1 MKLEHF
7 NLIMNALDER
17 INSCSS
23 NLKNIKTTKD
33 LGILT
38 LSEATILANFCKEEC
53 VLMTKICM
61 VDLYHIIGM
70 GNLSPQQMM
79 KFVYRMRDY
88 LQYRPVI
95 KRIAEKLVSI
105 YDLPELP
112 VKTKFKLLALCDL
125 CLVHGEGEE
134 SSEVDD
140 SFEDYLNSV
149 QDQAIKL
156 MDKTTSA
163 SLVSENSFFELSGNE
178 IIFDKKYISNF
189 SQLLELITK
198 TTSCL
203 DTLRSRINNKKAYFG
218 VDWSKSS
225 NNKAIG
231 TINNPMLLNGLKI
244 CLSKM

>member
-1 MKLEHF
+1 M
-7 NLIMNALDER
+7 
-17 INSCSS
+17 
-23 NLKNIKTTKD
+23 
-33 LGILT
+33 
-38 LSEATILANFCKEEC
+38 SEATILANFCKEEC

-156 MDKTTSA
+156 K
-163 SLVSENSFFELSGNE
+163 
-178 IIFDKKYISNF
+178 
-189 SQLLELITK
+189 
-198 TTSCL
+198 
-203 DTLRSRINNKKAYFG
+203 
-218 VDWSKSS
+218 
-225 NNKAIG
+225 
-231 TINNPMLLNGLKI
+231 
-244 CLSKM
+244 